1 MWSSHKYG
9 FQSEILVYRII
20 LEFRKVVV
28 PVAWGIYVSVSSP
41 VNKNDFELKQNLP
54 GERRRSL
61 TLLSTNGIGRVT
73 HGDAW

>member
-28 PVAWGIYVSVSSP
+28 PVA
-41 VNKNDFELKQNLP
+41 
-54 GERRRSL
+54 
-61 TLLSTNGIGRVT
+61 
-73 HGDAW
+73 